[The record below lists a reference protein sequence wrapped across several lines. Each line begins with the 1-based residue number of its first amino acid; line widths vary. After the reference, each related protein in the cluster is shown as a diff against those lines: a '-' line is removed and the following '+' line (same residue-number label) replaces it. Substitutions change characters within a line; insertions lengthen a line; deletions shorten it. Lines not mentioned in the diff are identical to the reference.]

1 MPTTTETGPVRRRLH
16 RPPNRPVQVRGSHLK
31 WTKSRGLDIVI
42 VIDHTVDSVGEY
54 TPRLVDGARSCPPE
68 DCGGFPGY
76 DELVGVLADPTHE
89 EYAERIEWLCG
100 EWDPDAFDLAA
111 TNEILVMYDRAS
123 RQRRRG
129 T

>member
-89 EYAERIEWLCG
+89 
-100 EWDPDAFDLAA
+100 
-111 TNEILVMYDRAS
+111 
-123 RQRRRG
+123 G
-129 T
+129 TPKGSSGSAVSGIRMPSTSQPPTRSS